1 MNTNRINYNAQQK
14 HKNMNG
20 ADEKEIRERA
30 MNDPEVQEILRDPI
44 IGSILKQMEQDPS
57 AAKEFVDFNLC
68 QNSNECEKQR
78 YCLLA
83 IYLDSLLYQILNNFV

>member
-1 MNTNRINYNAQQK
+1 
-14 HKNMNG
+14 MNG

-57 AAKEFVDFNLC
+57 AAKEFVVFINFHLRQNFNE
-68 QNSNECEKQR
+68 NEKQR
-78 YCLLA
+78 YIVLWRF
-83 IYLDSLLYQILNNFV
+83 S